1 MSRRTELH
9 FRILLMTLI
18 LYISYCFIFLFVFP
32 DQYFVSDFNIRMSSM
47 VIETMVF
54 VSLIYSIWTQQTK
67 LSVFWISITIAVSC
81 LLLENLVS
89 AFQIFDIKLPIK
101 NFNISDVF
109 FIFFVFF
116 FLFSFF
122 YKIMKECNKWE
133 KAYLICDLCIVI
145 SSIFTLEWY
154 LFNKPTIDIFSLS
167 IGDTLLTF
175 IFPIIDL
182 LFLLLG
188 ISLIFRPAIFNA
200 KSKLYIFI
208 IVLVGFSI
216 TDYLYFYLHHDLSNR
231 TIILLRC
238 LYRVL
243 ILLIAI
249 AATIPKDLSLKRNY
263 FIVDPVFG
271 KKTLVIVPYLAVM
284 ILIGFTLKEQT
295 SSAILISGNCI
306 AFIFVL
312 IRHAIVRMQ
321 NKNFTN
327 RIKVFNAQ
335 LEKKVT
341 LRTLDL
347 VQKSNDLV
355 QNQQKFKS
363 LYEYHPDPIFTIDLN
378 GIVLNVNHAG
388 RVLLGSPIEELIN
401 KDCLSIIV
409 DEDKYKLELAI
420 KQANRCQP
428 SSLQLRAYYSK
439 KNDIH
444 FWYATIVPIII
455 EGQTFGSYLMVKDIT
470 QIKQQQEEI
479 NYLAFHDTVTGVGN
493 RIFFQKKLEKLIEH
507 ASSSNATFSIF
518 YIDLNRFK
526 IINDTYGH
534 STGDFVLKEMAK
546 RFSTCLSSD
555 VTMARIGGDE
565 FCILIKG
572 GTEQL
577 ILEICNNLFHT
588 TKDPIIVDKH
598 SFYLS
603 ISIGIAIYPFGGT
616 SAMELLQHAD
626 IAMYDAK
633 KKGSNAVSIYDEF
646 ISNKLKRRL
655 RLEKDLTKAIE
666 NEELF
671 LLFQPQIDSR
681 SGKVIG
687 VEALIRWN
695 HPELGI
701 ISPYEFIPIAEETR
715 QIISIGKWTL
725 QKACQQLIYW
735 HTIGYSNLKI
745 GVNLSA
751 IEFEQKDFVQTI
763 ISTIEITGIPA
774 SSLDLELT
782 ERIAMADEKEALSKL
797 RLLKSFGVNLSIDDF
812 GTGYS
817 SLSYLPLYPIDT
829 LKIPREFINM
839 IETSKD
845 GIEII
850 NTIISLA
857 HTLKMKV
864 VAEGVETKEQLELLK
879 SNKCY
884 LIQGYYYSKPLNE
897 KEFTKFLKAR

>member
-1 MSRRTELH
+1 MSSRTQFH
-9 FRILLMTLI
+9 FRILLMTFI
-18 LYISYCFIFLFVFP
+18 LYISYCFIVIFVFP
-32 DQYFVSDFNIRMSSM
+32 DQYFVSDFNMRIVSM
-47 VIETMVF
+47 VIEIIVL
-54 VSLIYSIWTQQTK
+54 VSLIYSVWTQRTK
-67 LSVFWISITIAVSC
+67 LSVFWLSNTIAVSC
-81 LLLENLVS
+81 LLLGNLVS
-89 AFQIFDIKLPIK
+89 AFQILDIKLPIK

-109 FIFFVFF
+109 FIFFVLF

-145 SSIFTLEWY
+145 SVIFTLEWY
-154 LFNKPTIDIFSLS
+154 LFNKQTIDVFSLS

-175 IFPIIDL
+175 ILPIIDL

-208 IVLVGFSI
+208 FVLIGFAI
-216 TDYLYFYLHHDLSNR
+216 TDYLYFYLYYDLSNR
-231 TIILLRC
+231 TILLLRC

-249 AATIPKDLSLKRNY
+249 AATISKDLPSKKDY
-263 FIVDPVFG
+263 YVVDPIFG
-271 KKTLVIVPYLAVM
+271 KKILVIFPYLAVL
-284 ILIGFTLKEQT
+284 ILIAFTLKEQT
-295 SSAILISGNCI
+295 SSAILIWGNCI

-312 IRHAIVRMQ
+312 IRHTIVRMQ
-321 NKNFTN
+321 NENLTN
-327 RIKVFNAQ
+327 KIKVFNSK

-341 LRTLDL
+341 SRTLDL
-347 VQKSNDLV
+347 VRKSNDLV
-355 QNQQKFKS
+355 QNQREFQS

-378 GIVLNVNHAG
+378 GTFLNVNHAG
-388 RVLLGSPIEELIN
+388 QVILGSPIEELIN
-401 KDCLSIIV
+401 KDCLSIII

-420 KQANRCQP
+420 KQANRCKP
-428 SSLQLRAYYSK
+428 SSFQLRSHFSK
-439 KNDIH
+439 GNDIH
-444 FWYATIVPIII
+444 FWYVTIVPIII
-455 EGQTFGSYLMVKDIT
+455 EGQAFGSYLMVKDIT
-470 QIKQQQEEI
+470 KIKQQQEEI
-479 NYLAFHDTVTGVGN
+479 NYLAFHDTVTEVGN
-493 RIFFQKKLEKLIEH
+493 RIFFQKELEKFIEH
-507 ASSSNATFSIF
+507 SSSSNTTFSLF

-526 IINDTYGH
+526 NINDTYGH
-534 STGDFVLKEMAK
+534 STGDCVLKEIAK

-555 VTMARIGGDE
+555 VTIARIGGDE
-565 FCILIKG
+565 FCVLINS

-577 ILEICNNLFHT
+577 ILDLCNSLFHA
-588 TKDPIIVDKH
+588 TKDPIIVNKN

-633 KKGSNAVSIYDEF
+633 KKGGNAVSIYDELL
-646 ISNKLKRRL
+646 SNKVKRRL
-655 RLEKDLTKAIE
+655 RLEKDLTNAIE

-671 LLFQPQIDSR
+671 LLYQPQIDSK

-687 VEALIRWN
+687 VEALIRWK
-695 HPELGI
+695 HPELGT
-701 ISPYEFIPIAEETR
+701 ISPHEFIPIAEETR

-725 QKACQQLIYW
+725 QKSCQQLKYW
-735 HTIGYSNLKI
+735 HVIGYSNLKI

-782 ERIAMADEKEALSKL
+782 ERIAMADEKETLSKL
-797 RLLKSFGVNLSIDDF
+797 RVLKSFGVNLSIDDF

-817 SLSYLPLYPIDT
+817 SLAYLPLYPIDT

-839 IETSKD
+839 IETSND
-845 GIEII
+845 GSEII

-857 HTLKMKV
+857 NTLKMKV
-864 VAEGVETKEQLELLK
+864 VAEGVETRRQLELLK

-897 KEFTKFLKAR
+897 REFIKFLKVR